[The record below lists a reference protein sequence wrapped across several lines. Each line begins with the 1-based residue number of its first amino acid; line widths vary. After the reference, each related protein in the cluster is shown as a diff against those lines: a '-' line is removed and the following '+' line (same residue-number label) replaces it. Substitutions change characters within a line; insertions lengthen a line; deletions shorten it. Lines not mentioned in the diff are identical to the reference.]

1 MSELFRIIYC
11 SRNSIGHDAAG
22 RDLDQIL
29 AAARRNNAQ
38 VGVTGALLY
47 SKGFFAQILEGPF
60 EAVQQVFERIQI
72 DHRHTDV
79 VILTAENVTDRTFA
93 DWDMAYA
100 EPHDPV
106 EVNATLAR
114 ALATSNTVSGA
125 SVLRLLDCVVRRQNV
140 YSGMPAR

>member
-1 MSELFRIIYC
+1 MSEVFRIVYC
-11 SRNSIGHDAAG
+11 SRNAIGRDAAG
-22 RDLDQIL
+22 RDLEQIL

-47 SKGFFAQILEGPF
+47 SKGFFAQVLEGPF

-79 VILTAENVTDRTFA
+79 VILTAENVTDRNFA

-100 EPHDPV
+100 EPRDPV
-106 EVNATLAR
+106 EVNATLSR
-114 ALATSNTVSGA
+114 ALATSTTVSGA
-125 SVLRLLDCVVRRQNV
+125 SVLRLLDSVVRRQDV
-140 YSGMPAR
+140 YRGMPA

>member
-1 MSELFRIIYC
+1 MSEVFRIVYC
-11 SRNSIGHDAAG
+11 SRNAIGRDVAG

-29 AAARRNNAQ
+29 EAARRNNAQ

-47 SKGFFAQILEGPF
+47 SKGFFAQVLEGPF

-79 VILTAENVTDRTFA
+79 VILTAENASDRNFA

-100 EPHDPV
+100 EPSDPV

-114 ALATSNTVSGA
+114 ALAASNTVSGA
-125 SVLRLLDCVVRRQNV
+125 SVLRLLDSVVRRQDV
-140 YSGMPAR
+140 YSGMPA